1 MYLYI
6 HNYYIYLHIEL
17 NDAIFMKKLSDQSL
31 LLLLLTTNIY
41 LYLVDLFDFFF
52 DFCFFSERWR

>member
-6 HNYYIYLHIEL
+6 HNNYIYLHIEL

-41 LYLVDLFDFFF
+41 LYLVGLFDFFF
-52 DFCFFSERWR
+52 DLCFFSERWR